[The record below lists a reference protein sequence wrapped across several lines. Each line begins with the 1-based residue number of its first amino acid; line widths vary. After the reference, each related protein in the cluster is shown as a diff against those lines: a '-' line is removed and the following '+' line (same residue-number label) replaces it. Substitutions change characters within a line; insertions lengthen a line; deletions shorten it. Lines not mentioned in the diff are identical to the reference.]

1 VTSYS
6 GLIESLVEKNSSRI
20 VYFIMDGL
28 GGLPMGEHSETEL
41 FAADTPHLDAL
52 ARRSECGFILP
63 VAPGVTPGSGPAHF
77 ALFGYDPVEA
87 HIGRGVL
94 EAAGIE
100 FNLTARDLA
109 ARGNF
114 ATVDDQGH
122 VVDRRAGRLN
132 TEENR
137 RICAKLKEKV
147 AVPGIELFI
156 EPVKEHRVL
165 VVFRGEG
172 LRGDIA
178 DTDPQ
183 GVGAPPL
190 QPVATDPGSEK
201 ASRVVKEFLN
211 QASRVLA
218 DEKQANFLTLRGF
231 AKHEPYASMEQRFG
245 LRSLCIANY
254 PMYRGVCSLLGM
266 TLHPAEE
273 DGGPQIKALKQ
284 NFQSFDFF
292 FLHFKSPDKT
302 GEDGDFT
309 AKVKAIEELDRLI
322 PAVLDLQPEVLVVT
336 GDHSTP
342 SAMKSHSWHP
352 VPVLLHAEFVRKS
365 PLSAFNETECLK
377 GTLGRIPSHQLLPLA
392 LAYAGR
398 LRKFGA

>member
-1 VTSYS
+1 MKSYS
-6 GLIESLVEKNSSRI
+6 GLIESLVEKNNSRI

-28 GGLPMGEHSETEL
+28 GGLPLGENPETEL
-41 FAADTPHLDAL
+41 FTADTPHLDAL

-87 HIGRGVL
+87 NIGRGVL

-100 FNLTARDLA
+100 FKMTAQDLA

-114 ATVDDQGH
+114 ATVDAQGN
-122 VVDRRAGRLN
+122 VVDRRAGRLD

-137 RICAKLKEKV
+137 RICAKLRETV
-147 AVPGIELFI
+147 TVPGIELFI

-183 GVGAPPL
+183 GVGVPPL

-201 ASRVVKEFLN
+201 ASRVVKDFLS
-211 QASRVLA
+211 QASRALA
-218 DEKQANFLTLRGF
+218 DEEQANFLTLRGF

-266 TLHPAEE
+266 TLHPVTEE
-273 DGGPQIKALKQ
+273 GQPQIDALTEH
-284 NFQSFDFF
+284 FQRFDYF
-292 FLHFKSPDKT
+292 FLHFKSPDKA
-302 GEDGDFT
+302 GEDGDFS
-309 AKVKAIEELDRLI
+309 AKVSAIEELDQLI
-322 PAVLDLQPEVLVVT
+322 PAVLALQPEVLVVT

-342 SAMKSHSWHP
+342 SVMKSHSWHP
-352 VPVLLHAEFVRKS
+352 VPVLLHADSVRKS
-365 PLSAFNETECLK
+365 PLSAFSETECLK
-377 GTLGRIPSHQLLPLA
+377 GSLGSIPSHQLLPLA

-398 LRKFGA
+398 LKKFGA